1 MASPGDGRTAAAGG
15 SRVWQGGS
23 AFDGPFP
30 EAGVHPQMALIQVS
44 KILYFTQIYTY
55 IYLYLY
61 LYLYLYFKDHK
72 EMNTKTHTQ
81 IYRYRC
87 ICVYS
92 YTQIYN

>member
-1 MASPGDGRTAAAGG
+1 MASPGDERTAAAGG

-61 LYLYLYFKDHK
+61 LYLYYKDHK

>member
-61 LYLYLYFKDHK
+61 LYLYFKDHK